1 MTTDYQHRFL
11 EFAVES
17 GVLTFGEFELKS
29 GRTSPYFF
37 NTGLFNTGRTLT
49 GIGEFYA
56 AALLDSGVE
65 FDLLFGAAY
74 KGIPLVCATTIALH
88 LNHGIDCPY
97 AFNRKEVKDHGEGG
111 QMVGAQLQGKVVV
124 VDDVITAG
132 TAMREVMGLLSK
144 SPVEVTG
151 ILLAIDRQERGSG
164 EFSAIEEV
172 EQEYGVSVASVVKLS
187 NIIDYLDSAG
197 RFSKEL
203 ELIESYQGEYGTG

>member
-1 MTTDYQHRFL
+1 
-11 EFAVES
+11 
-17 GVLTFGEFELKS
+17 
-29 GRTSPYFF
+29 
-37 NTGLFNTGRTLT
+37 
-49 GIGEFYA
+49 
-56 AALLDSGVE
+56 
-65 FDLLFGAAY
+65 
-74 KGIPLVCATTIALH
+74 
-88 LNHGIDCPY
+88 
-97 AFNRKEVKDHGEGG
+97 
-111 QMVGAQLQGKVVV
+111 MVGAQLQGKVVV